1 VTLSDFPRTISRW
14 QLIGLS
20 ALWISLGPNFP
31 TLRSFAFAPD
41 AGSGL
46 GQVGFVLAGLS
57 TVFAF
62 ACLLLCL
69 LGVLFWRQS
78 IRWLCAAMI
87 LLASVLGY
95 YTFAFGTRF
104 DRTMWLS
111 IVQTHHAESMEL
123 IGWRMTVWVV
133 LIGVVPALLVLC
145 FRVRIAQRWWT
156 SPASVVALL
165 LGAVALCA
173 AAVYPNFQKLAS
185 AVRNG
190 AVSFH
195 TIAPINLLG
204 AAAGSWYAGRQAA
217 VVRLPF
223 GLDAKT
229 KYWLKKPRLIVMV
242 LGETAR
248 AQNQSLNGYERETNP
263 RMKAEQVIYFAD
275 TETCGTATALSVPC
289 MFSAYTRDEFS
300 LTKAQSRETLI
311 DVLHHAGIPV
321 LWFDNDSGCKG
332 VCAQAVVED
341 RTNSDPGKWCPE
353 KGNCFDEVLLEGLE
367 ARLAQIKQDTLV
379 VLHLKGSHGPAYFK
393 RYPPGFERFKPT
405 CQSNELSACTLEE
418 IRNAYDNT
426 LVYTDHVLGEVVS
439 LLKRRSATHA
449 PAMFYVSDHGESLG
463 EKGLFLHGLPY
474 SIAPLEQTRVPMLAW
489 LSPQF
494 LQLEKWDETCTRNQA
509 RVQRSH
515 DHVFHTLLG
524 LMEIKTSVY
533 RPQLDIFAP
542 CD

>member
-1 VTLSDFPRTISRW
+1 MILRW

-20 ALWISLGPNFP
+20 ALWISIAPNFP
-31 TLRSFAFAPD
+31 TLRSFALAPD

-46 GQVGFVLAGLS
+46 GQAGFVLAGLA

-62 ACLLLCL
+62 SCVLLWL

-95 YTFAFGTRF
+95 YTYAFGTRF

-123 IGWRMTVWVV
+123 IGWRMVVWVIM
-133 LIGVVPALLVLC
+133 IGVLPALLVLR
-145 FRVRIAQRWWT
+145 FRVSTAHRWWT
-156 SPASVVALL
+156 SLVSTVVLL
-165 LGAVALCA
+165 IGAVALCA

-217 VVRLPF
+217 AIRLPF

-248 AQNQSLNGYERETNP
+248 AQNQSLNGYERDTNP
-263 RMKAEQVIYFAD
+263 RMTAERVIYFAN
-275 TETCGTATALSVPC
+275 TETCGTATAISVPC

-311 DVLHHAGIPV
+311 DVLHHSGIPV
-321 LWFDNDSGCKG
+321 LWLDNDSGCKG
-332 VCAQAVVED
+332 ICAQAVVED

-353 KGNCFDEVLLEGLE
+353 KGNCFDEVLLEGLD

-393 RYPPGFERFKPT
+393 RYPPAFERFKPA
-405 CQSNELSACTLEE
+405 CLSNELSACTVEE

-426 LVYTDHVLGEVVS
+426 LVYTDHVLGEVVN
-439 LLKRRSATHA
+439 LLKRRAASHASALY
-449 PAMFYVSDHGESLG
+449 YVSDHGESLG
-463 EKGLFLHGLPY
+463 ERGLFLHGLPY
-474 SIAPLEQTRVPMLAW
+474 AIAPAEQTRVPMLAW

-494 LQLEKWDETCTRNQA
+494 LELEKWNESCA
-509 RVQRSH
+509 RDQSRQQRSH
-515 DHVFHTLLG
+515 NHVFHTILG
-524 LMEIKTSVY
+524 LMEVKTSVY